1 MLSFWAAV
9 TGDTWEHCP
18 ELQWC
23 IGASY

>member
-23 IGASY
+23 IRASY